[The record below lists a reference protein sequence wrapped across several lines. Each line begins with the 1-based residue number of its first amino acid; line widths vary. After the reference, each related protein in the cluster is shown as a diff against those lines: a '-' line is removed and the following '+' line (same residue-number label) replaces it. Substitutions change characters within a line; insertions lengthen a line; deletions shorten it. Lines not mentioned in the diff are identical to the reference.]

1 MNIKKLLWMNFCLLI
16 ICLSAY
22 SQDSTKVVTLSL
34 KEAVDIALKNSLEI
48 KQTDLLSQRAGV
60 NFKQS
65 KWDLVPNLNGAVNHS
80 SNQGRSIDNFTNTYI
95 DQTAQFADYSL
106 SSGVALFN
114 GFALMNS
121 LKQNSLAFDA
131 SKKELQQAKDNLT
144 INVILTYLQ
153 ILQNQDQLTQAENQL
168 NVTKQ
173 QVERLEIMNRDGAI
187 APSLLF
193 DLKGQMAGDELS
205 VINGRNSLE
214 SSKLTLSQQMN
225 VPYDK
230 AMQVERL
237 TAEQMPVS
245 YEGDVDKIYQIAAE
259 QLSLVKAAEL
269 RTESADR
276 GVKAARGTLYP
287 SLRLSGGIN
296 TNYSSVASRS
306 VFLNSSDVPNG
317 DYVNFGSGKVP
328 VFTTRDNFRS
338 EKIGYTDQLK
348 NNYSTSIRLGLSI
361 PLLNSFVARNRIALA
376 KIDLKNAQYVE
387 ENTKIRLKQLIEQAY
402 FNMTAALSR
411 YQASVQQVAAFQE
424 SFRAAEVRFNAGAS
438 TSVEYLNSK
447 NFLDRANI
455 NLIIARYDY
464 ILRTKVLD
472 YYQAKPLW

>member
-22 SQDSTKVVTLSL
+22 SQDSIKVVTLSL
-34 KEAVDIALKNSLEI
+34 KEAVDIALKNSIEI
-48 KQTDLLSQRAGV
+48 KQSDLLSQRAGI

-114 GFALMNS
+114 GFTLMNS

-168 NVTKQ
+168 SVTRQ
-173 QVERLEIMNRDGAI
+173 QVERLEIMNKDGAI

-225 VPYDK
+225 VPYNK
-230 AMQVERL
+230 GMQVEKL

-276 GVKAARGTLYP
+276 GVKAARGY
-287 SLRLSGGIN
+287 
-296 TNYSSVASRS
+296 A
-306 VFLNSSDVPNG
+306 
-317 DYVNFGSGKVP
+317 
-328 VFTTRDNFRS
+328 
-338 EKIGYTDQLK
+338 
-348 NNYSTSIRLGLSI
+348 I
-361 PLLNSFVARNRIALA
+361 P
-376 KIDLKNAQYVE
+376 
-387 ENTKIRLKQLIEQAY
+387 Y
-402 FNMTAALSR
+402 FKT
-411 YQASVQQVAAFQE
+411 E
-424 SFRAAEVRFNAGAS
+424 
-438 TSVEYLNSK
+438 
-447 NFLDRANI
+447 
-455 NLIIARYDY
+455 
-464 ILRTKVLD
+464 
-472 YYQAKPLW
+472 WWH